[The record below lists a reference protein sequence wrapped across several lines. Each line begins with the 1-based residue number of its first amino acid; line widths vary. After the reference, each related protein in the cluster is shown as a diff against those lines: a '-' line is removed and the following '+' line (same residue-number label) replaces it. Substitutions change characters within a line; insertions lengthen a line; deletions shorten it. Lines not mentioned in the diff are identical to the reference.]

1 MFIIVDP
8 NCFCPKET
16 FSWLILFC
24 LIFTAQLFSPFL
36 LPMAGSFKIW
46 GPDDWKGPVDSS
58 SPPWPV
64 FTLFCC
70 RWLLISGRQGCYD
83 WASLWLKDWLEPLK
97 TLTHPLLARRR
108 HARPFFLIKP
118 LSSKNPATYFTF
130 LWRRK
135 IKSPAVWRRPLV
147 FTLSW
152 QS

>member
-1 MFIIVDP
+1 MRDHFAGVSCRIPLKNNPYKNININFCSRKPCSLLLTQIVFVPRKHLVDSY
-8 NCFCPKET
+8 CFVSYSQLSSFRPFCCR
-16 FSWLILFC
+16 WVLI
-24 LIFTAQLFSPFL
+24 S
-36 LPMAGSFKIW
+36 GSFKIW

-108 HARPFFLIKP
+108 HASPFF
-118 LSSKNPATYFTF
+118 
-130 LWRRK
+130 
-135 IKSPAVWRRPLV
+135 
-147 FTLSW
+147 
-152 QS
+152 